1 MSNKTYDILKIV
13 ALIVIPAA
21 VTCWITIGN
30 IWGLPYVEEIAGTV
44 TAIAVFLGA
53 LLKISS
59 DRYNGAIELEEAE
72 VDDSHWVDL
81 GDMDEDAK

>member
-1 MSNKTYDILKIV
+1 MSSKTYDNLKILV
-13 ALIVIPAA
+13 IVINAGIA
-21 VTCWITIGN
+21 CWIAIGE
-30 IWGLPYVEEIAGTV
+30 IWGFPYVEQIAGTAS
-44 TAIAVFLGA
+44 AIAGFIGA

-72 VDDSHWVDL
+72 VDDSHWVNL